1 MKFDFYFVLKAFF
14 LLKISKFC
22 PDFCDHVG
30 KRFMRKLMLI
40 SKIVTSQTGQ
50 QRITIQ
56 ILLNIFLYEYC
67 KYKQIEQ
74 KVTISETSG
83 YKQQESAK
91 K

>member
-1 MKFDFYFVLKAFF
+1 
-14 LLKISKFC
+14 
-22 PDFCDHVG
+22 
-30 KRFMRKLMLI
+30 MRKLMLI

-50 QRITIQ
+50 QIITIQ
-56 ILLNIFLYEYC
+56 ILPNIFLYEYR

-83 YKQQESAK
+83 YKQKEIAK